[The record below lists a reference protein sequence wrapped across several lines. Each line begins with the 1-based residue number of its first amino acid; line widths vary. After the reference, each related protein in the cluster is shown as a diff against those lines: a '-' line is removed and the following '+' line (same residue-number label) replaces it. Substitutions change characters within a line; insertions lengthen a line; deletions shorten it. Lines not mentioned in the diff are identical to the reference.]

1 MSEPQPTRRP
11 HRKPDAELVL
21 EKGLFLS
28 RWLMAP
34 FYVGL
39 VLALGALLVVFANE
53 AWHELSHLLEMTPE
67 EAILMVLSLIDL
79 SLAGNLLLIVI
90 FSGYENF
97 VSKIDTGEDED
108 RPAWMGTVDF
118 SGLKMK
124 LMASIAAISAI
135 ALLRAFMRLAE
146 GEEISDRHLVWLVAI
161 HVTFVVSG
169 VLLAL
174 MDLLASKTD
183 KH

>member
-1 MSEPQPTRRP
+1 MTDAAPA
-11 HRKPDAELVL
+11 KPKAELWL
-21 EKGLFLS
+21 EAFLFLS

-39 VLALGALLVVFANE
+39 VVALLALLVVFANE
-53 AWHELSHLLEMTPE
+53 AIHELSHVMTMTPNQ
-67 EAILMVLSLIDL
+67 AILMVLSLIDL

-97 VSKIDTGEDED
+97 VSKIDTGDHED
-108 RPAWMGTVDF
+108 RPSWMGTVDF

-124 LMASIAAISAI
+124 LIASIVAISAI
-135 ALLRAFMRLAE
+135 ALLKAFMQLSE
-146 GEEISDRHLVWLVAI
+146 GKDLDDRSLLWLIVI

-174 MDLLASKTD
+174 MDWLAAKTD

>member
-1 MSEPQPTRRP
+1 MSDAPVRSPRT
-11 HRKPDAELVL
+11 KPAAERWL
-21 EKGLFLS
+21 EAGLFHS

-39 VLALGALLVVFANE
+39 VAALMALLVVFFNE
-53 AWHELSHLLEMTPE
+53 AVHELSHLFVMKPNQ
-67 EAILMVLSLIDL
+67 AIMMVLSLIDL

-97 VSKIDTGEDED
+97 VSKIDTAADED
-108 RPAWMGTVDF
+108 RPSWMGTVDF

-124 LMASIAAISAI
+124 LIASIVAISAI
-135 ALLRAFMRLAE
+135 ALLKAFMELSE
-146 GEEISDRHLVWLVAI
+146 GKQLDDRSLMWLVVI

-174 MDLLASKTD
+174 MDWLAAKID